1 MNETQKSEVETDDE
15 SKNSLILQ
23 EIFEMI
29 RNFFKPYTALIFITV
44 ALTFIQVIADLS
56 LPNYMARIVNEGIT
70 KHDIPFIFRMG
81 GIMLVIAF
89 GGIICAISAG
99 FLASRTALGIGKN
112 IRNALF
118 SRTIYFS
125 LSEYDRV
132 GTSSLITRT
141 TNDITQIQNTTFMML
156 RMLLRSPLMCIGAVC
171 MAVNKDKELSIILLS
186 ILPVVIVVILLV
198 SKKAMPLFR
207 SIQKKIDAINLVLR
221 ENLVGIRIIRAFS
234 RVGYEKRRFK
244 EANRD
249 LAMTATRVG
258 RLMAVLDPIM
268 IISMNGLSIVI
279 IWLASFRIDA
289 GNLEIG
295 DMLAFI
301 QYATQILMSLMM
313 MTMMFIM
320 LPRAFV
326 SIERINQVL
335 MMKSQISDPEKPLTV
350 SEGKAR
356 LSFEQVTFRFNQA
369 ENPAVN
375 HVSFSAQSG
384 ETLAVIGGTGSG
396 KSALVNLILR
406 YYDVESGE
414 IRFNGTDIRS
424 VTQEDLRSRIGY
436 VPQSSV
442 LFSGTIESNI
452 RMGKSDATDEEIRR
466 ACTIAQASSFIEQM
480 PNGYQSP
487 ISQGGTNLSG
497 GQKQRLAIARAL
509 VGKRDIYIFDDS
521 FSALDFKT
529 DAQLRTALKTE
540 TKEAI
545 VIIVAQRISSILNA
559 DRILVMDKG
568 AVVAIGTHTELLK
581 SSPLY
586 REIVLSQVSEKE
598 INRNGDKQ

>member
-1 MNETQKSEVETDDE
+1 V
-15 SKNSLILQ
+15 
-23 EIFEMI
+23 
-29 RNFFKPYTALIFITV
+29 
-44 ALTFIQVIADLS
+44 QVIADLS
-56 LPNYMARIVNEGIT
+56 LPNYMAHIVNDGIT
-70 KHDIPFIFRMG
+70 KHDIPFILRMG
-81 GIMLVIAF
+81 GIMLIIAL
-89 GGIICAISAG
+89 GGISCAISAG
-99 FLASRTALGIGKN
+99 FLASRIALGIGKN
-112 IRNALF
+112 IRIALF

-125 LSEYDRV
+125 LSDFDRV
-132 GTSSLITRT
+132 GVSSLITRT
-141 TNDITQIQNTTFMML
+141 TNDVTQIQNTTFMML
-156 RMLLRSPLMCIGAVC
+156 RMLLRSPLMCIGAVI
-171 MAVNKDKELSIILLS
+171 MAVSKDKALSIILLL
-186 ILPVVIVVILLV
+186 ILPAMIVFIFLI
-198 SKKAMPLFR
+198 SKKAMPFFR

-234 RVGYEKRRFK
+234 RVSYEKRRFAK
-244 EANRD
+244 AAGD

-268 IISMNGLSIVI
+268 IIAMNGLSIVI

-313 MTMMFIM
+313 MTMMFIA

-335 MMKSQISDPEKPLTV
+335 TMEPKISDPEIPKLI
-350 SEGKAR
+350 SETKAR
-356 LSFEQVTFRFNQA
+356 LTFRQVTFRFDQA

-375 HVSFSAQSG
+375 NVSFSAQSG

-414 IRFNGTDIRS
+414 IRLNGIDIRS
-424 VTQEDLRSRIGY
+424 ITQEDLRSRIGY
-436 VPQSSV
+436 VPQTSI

-452 RMGKSDATDEEIRR
+452 RMGKPDATDEEIRR
-466 ACTIAQASSFIEQM
+466 ACRIAQASSFIEQM
-480 PNGYQSP
+480 PDRYQSAV
-487 ISQGGTNLSG
+487 SQAGANLSG
-497 GQKQRLAIARAL
+497 GQKQRLSIARAL
-509 VGKRDIYIFDDS
+509 VEKREIYIFDDS

-529 DAQLRTALKTE
+529 DAQLRAALKIE

-568 AVVAIGTHTELLK
+568 AVVATGTHAYLLK

-598 INRNGDKQ
+598 IG

>member
-1 MNETQKSEVETDDE
+1 
-15 SKNSLILQ
+15 
-23 EIFEMI
+23 MI
-29 RNFFKPYTALIFITV
+29 RKFFKPYIALIFITI

-70 KHDIPFIFRMG
+70 KHNIPFILQMG

-125 LSEYDRV
+125 LSEYDRI

-156 RMLLRSPLMCIGAVC
+156 RMLLRSPLMCIGAVF

-186 ILPVVIVVILLV
+186 ILPVVIVVILFV

-207 SIQKKIDAINLVLR
+207 SIQKKIDKINLILR

-326 SIERINQVL
+326 SIERVNQVL
-335 MMKSQISDPEKPLTV
+335 MMKSQISDPEKPVTI
-350 SEGKAR
+350 SEGKVQLTFR
-356 LSFEQVTFRFNQA
+356 QVTFRFNQA

-375 HVSFSAQSG
+375 NVSFSAQSG
-384 ETLAVIGGTGSG
+384 ETLAIIGGTGSG

-414 IRFNGTDIRS
+414 ICINGIDIRS
-424 VTQEDLRSRIGY
+424 ITQEDLRSRIGY
-436 VPQSSV
+436 VPQSAI

-452 RMGKSDATDEEIRR
+452 RMGKPDATDEEIRR

-480 PNGYQSP
+480 PDGYHSQV
-487 ISQGGTNLSG
+487 SQGGTNLSG
-497 GQKQRLAIARAL
+497 GQKQRLSIARAL
-509 VGKRDIYIFDDS
+509 VGKREIYIFDDS

-529 DAQLRTALKTE
+529 DAQLRAALKNETE
-540 TKEAI
+540 EAI

-568 AVVAIGTHTELLK
+568 SVVAIGTHTELLE

-598 INRNGDKQ
+598 INRNGNK

>member
-1 MNETQKSEVETDDE
+1 
-15 SKNSLILQ
+15 
-23 EIFEMI
+23 
-29 RNFFKPYTALIFITV
+29 
-44 ALTFIQVIADLS
+44 
-56 LPNYMARIVNEGIT
+56 
-70 KHDIPFIFRMG
+70 
-81 GIMLVIAF
+81 
-89 GGIICAISAG
+89 
-99 FLASRTALGIGKN
+99 
-112 IRNALF
+112 
-118 SRTIYFS
+118 
-125 LSEYDRV
+125 
-132 GTSSLITRT
+132 
-141 TNDITQIQNTTFMML
+141 
-156 RMLLRSPLMCIGAVC
+156 
-171 MAVNKDKELSIILLS
+171 
-186 ILPVVIVVILLV
+186 
-198 SKKAMPLFR
+198 AMPLFR

>member
-1 MNETQKSEVETDDE
+1 MVRS
-15 SKNSLILQ
+15 
-23 EIFEMI
+23 
-29 RNFFKPYTALIFITV
+29 FFKPFTVLIIITV
-44 ALTFIQVIADLS
+44 ALTFVQVIADLS
-56 LPNYMARIVNEGIT
+56 LPNYMAHIVNDGIT
-70 KHDIPFIFRMG
+70 KHDIPFILRMG
-81 GIMLVIAF
+81 GIMLIIAL
-89 GGIICAISAG
+89 GGISCAISAG
-99 FLASRTALGIGKN
+99 FLASRIALGIGKN
-112 IRNALF
+112 IRIALF

-125 LSEYDRV
+125 LSDFDRV
-132 GTSSLITRT
+132 GVSSLITRT
-141 TNDITQIQNTTFMML
+141 TNDVTQIQNTTFMML
-156 RMLLRSPLMCIGAVC
+156 RMLLRSPLMCIGAVI
-171 MAVNKDKELSIILLS
+171 MAVSKDKALSIILLL
-186 ILPVVIVVILLV
+186 ILPAMIVFIFLI
-198 SKKAMPLFR
+198 SKKAMPFFR

-234 RVGYEKRRFK
+234 RVSYEKRRFAK
-244 EANRD
+244 AAGD

-268 IISMNGLSIVI
+268 IIAMNGLSIVI

-313 MTMMFIM
+313 MTMMFIA

-335 MMKSQISDPEKPLTV
+335 TMEPKISDPEIPKLI
-350 SEGKAR
+350 SETKAR
-356 LSFEQVTFRFNQA
+356 LTFRQVTFRFDQA

-375 HVSFSAQSG
+375 NVSFSAQSG

-414 IRFNGTDIRS
+414 IRLNGIDIRS
-424 VTQEDLRSRIGY
+424 ITQEDLRSRIGY
-436 VPQSSV
+436 VPQTSI

-452 RMGKSDATDEEIRR
+452 RMGKPDATDEEIRR
-466 ACTIAQASSFIEQM
+466 ACRIAQASSFIEQM
-480 PNGYQSP
+480 PDRYQSAV
-487 ISQGGTNLSG
+487 SQAGANLSG
-497 GQKQRLAIARAL
+497 GQKQRLSIARAL
-509 VGKRDIYIFDDS
+509 VEKREIYIFDDS

-529 DAQLRTALKTE
+529 DAQLRAALKIE

-568 AVVAIGTHTELLK
+568 AVVATGTHAYLLK

-598 INRNGDKQ
+598 IG